1 MKQLQLLLLLLCT
14 FLFPF
19 NIAFAQTQL
28 PACQSPL
35 ADTDG
40 DGFGWESIDSVFQSC
55 IAQSG
60 AVAELPNCI
69 DDDGDG
75 WGWTGTESCF
85 VQARDFDYTCGG
97 DLNATLTL
105 TNLQNGEG
113 RLQIFGNNTAFTYT
127 TAPPPSSD
135 ILVFVDGALI
145 MTLES
150 YTLGERGAPIRPL
163 LVSVTGAPGGSGER
177 PFICVRN

>member
-1 MKQLQLLLLLLCT
+1 MKKLHILLLCT
-14 FLFPF
+14 LFFPF
-19 NIAFAQTQL
+19 NVAFAQL

-60 AVAELPNCI
+60 PVAELPACI

-85 VQARDFDYTCGG
+85 VQPRDFDYTCGG
-97 DLNATLTL
+97 DLNVNLTL

-113 RLQIFGNNTAFTYT
+113 RLLFSGNNTAFTYR

-135 ILVFVDGALI
+135 ILVFQNDALI
-145 MTLES
+145 LTLES
-150 YTLGERGAPIRPL
+150 YTLGVRGPGIRPL

-177 PFICVRN
+177 PFVCVRD